1 MKLRLPLSLKF
12 ALLACLSLAASA
24 GAAEFVVDGVNPN
37 DIQHST
43 RFYDNGKGAYWTE
56 TYSTPYKGAE
66 KLYKETGDFSFMGE
80 LEGRINAPEKGIS
93 VYSFSNLT
101 DDSGTCW
108 YNSSSNILQYWQSY
122 YGVFYQGKDIDGND
136 SELVHGH
143 TYNREYAPTLGGTQ
157 SLKIDMLMYDSIPNM
172 GGDLCCLSEW
182 YFLGDD
188 WHGVTKEGA
197 PAAGYFADYFADNY
211 YDYFDEYLDTG
222 LLSVH
227 QKLNNDSEIDYRHDL
242 NGLTDVDRYVKAA
255 FGADKDSSGNWQAT
269 EVGSLLYLGITSF
282 KGGHALTCYG
292 FETDENDV
300 ITSLYV
306 TNSDDRLYT
315 LFKLK
320 LQEEEDGVVYMYK
333 ENGQRWDYA
342 GATDWHIDE
351 LEWIMTPTSLK
362 QLYSEYSRPD
372 TALLWTGEGETWAHS
387 QYVDDIPD
395 SSSGWEVQINKTAY
409 ASHYY
414 DNRIVRFDDTATK
427 TSVTMSGALAPLQVQ
442 IDNSSKAYTFSGT
455 EGATLDTPELVKSG
469 TNTATFTGVD
479 ITAEQVKVGTGALLL
494 GQNAS
499 LDINSQV
506 VIKAL
511 GSESAAGMY
520 STNGNQ
526 TYSLGNSSITI
537 ENAVVDYIANTAG
550 TLSNLLSNVKIV
562 NNSTATLTENNS
574 NNKSG
579 ISAHAAKG
587 SIQFLN
593 KGTEGITLKDAIIGT
608 NLSLSVYKGT
618 TVSEAEESA
627 LYIQGKLVGLTK
639 STINANLTMMAGSEL
654 DVSGTENTGINLGSA
669 LTFNLGM
676 KLSEAD
682 VNAVLG
688 MNEGGAYHLFNSVDS
703 ITLASSGYSNWT
715 QAITVEDAVDASTYF
730 TNLENGKYYVIYTGV
745 TNGGANVGQVMLMGA
760 TVPEP
765 ATGTLSLL
773 ALAALAARRRRK

>member
-1 MKLRLPLSLKF
+1 
-12 ALLACLSLAASA
+12 
-24 GAAEFVVDGVNPN
+24 
-37 DIQHST
+37 
-43 RFYDNGKGAYWTE
+43 
-56 TYSTPYKGAE
+56 
-66 KLYKETGDFSFMGE
+66 
-80 LEGRINAPEKGIS
+80 
-93 VYSFSNLT
+93 
-101 DDSGTCW
+101 
-108 YNSSSNILQYWQSY
+108 
-122 YGVFYQGKDIDGND
+122 
-136 SELVHGH
+136 
-143 TYNREYAPTLGGTQ
+143 
-157 SLKIDMLMYDSIPNM
+157 
-172 GGDLCCLSEW
+172 
-182 YFLGDD
+182 
-188 WHGVTKEGA
+188 
-197 PAAGYFADYFADNY
+197 
-211 YDYFDEYLDTG
+211 
-222 LLSVH
+222 
-227 QKLNNDSEIDYRHDL
+227 
-242 NGLTDVDRYVKAA
+242 
-255 FGADKDSSGNWQAT
+255 
-269 EVGSLLYLGITSF
+269 
-282 KGGHALTCYG
+282 
-292 FETDENDV
+292 
-300 ITSLYV
+300 
-306 TNSDDRLYT
+306 
-315 LFKLK
+315 
-320 LQEEEDGVVYMYK
+320 
-333 ENGQRWDYA
+333 
-342 GATDWHIDE
+342 
-351 LEWIMTPTSLK
+351 
-362 QLYSEYSRPD
+362 
-372 TALLWTGEGETWAHS
+372 
-387 QYVDDIPD
+387 
-395 SSSGWEVQINKTAY
+395 
-409 ASHYY
+409 
-414 DNRIVRFDDTATK
+414 
-427 TSVTMSGALAPLQVQ
+427 MSGALASLQVQ

-479 ITAEQVKVGTGALLL
+479 ITAAQVKVGTGKLLL

>member
-1 MKLRLPLSLKF
+1 MKLRLPLSLK
-12 ALLACLSLAASA
+12 AVLLVCLSLAASA
-24 GAAEFVVDGVNPN
+24 GAATYLAEGVKL
-37 DIQHST
+37 DSLT
-43 RFYDNGKGAYWTE
+43 TSERFFDNGKGYYWTNWPVYSKVNDLFIAHNRDLSFLGDL
-56 TYSTPYKGAE
+56 TQRIDDTHNLDYYSTFNR
-66 KLYKETGDFSFMGE
+66 LQ
-80 LEGRINAPEKGIS
+80 
-93 VYSFSNLT
+93 
-101 DDSGTCW
+101 DDGNTCW
-108 YNSSSNILQYWQSY
+108 YNASCNVLQYWETY
-122 YGVFYQGKDIDGND
+122 YGVFYKGTDP
-136 SELVHGH
+136 LPYGH
-143 TYNREYAPTLGGTQ
+143 NYSQSIAQDTGGTQ
-157 SLKIDMLMYDSIPNM
+157 SLRMELTFYDNWENA
-172 GGDLCCLSEW
+172 GGDFFMAANWYLSGSTEGIPSGGGW
-182 YFLGDD
+182 SRKIGDNP
-188 WHGVTKEGA
+188 G
-197 PAAGYFADYFADNY
+197 GYFGDYFP
-211 YDYFDEYLDTG
+211 
-222 LLSVH
+222 
-227 QKLNNDSEIDYRHDL
+227 
-242 NGLTDVDRYVKAA
+242 DVDSSYYQGYVIEGWGSASLEWFTEDVLKAMGCEYSNNA
-255 FGADKDSSGNWQAT
+255 ITCVTPGHIMT
-269 EVGSLLYLGITSF
+269 LGIASDQ
-282 KGGHALTCYG
+282 GNGHALTCYG
-292 FETDENDV
+292 FTLDDNGLLKSFRV
-300 ITSLYV
+300 V
-306 TNSDDRLYT
+306 NSDDSEYTTFELFVKEAANEHFYLYT
-315 LFKLK
+315 DEGCSKLWDFVDPSWYVSDFSAVATSDQLK
-320 LQEEEDGVVYMYK
+320 EMYA
-333 ENGQRWDYA
+333 EYTDQDTPLTWNGERTTW
-342 GATDWHIDE
+342 
-351 LEWIMTPTSLK
+351 
-362 QLYSEYSRPD
+362 SEQD
-372 TALLWTGEGETWAHS
+372 T
-387 QYVDDIPD
+387 
-395 SSSGWEVQINKTAY
+395 
-409 ASHYY
+409 
-414 DNRIVRFDDTATK
+414 DTATLERLPVASDGWDVYAVDGYYRSYYHEGRPVLFNDHAASG
-427 TSVTMSGALAPLQVQ
+427 TVGLDGALTAPKVT

-455 EGATLDTPELVKSG
+455 EGTTLDTPELVKSG

-479 ITAEQVKVGTGALLL
+479 ITAAQVKVGTGKLLL

-550 TLSNLLSNVKIV
+550 TLSNLLSNVKLV

-608 NLSLSVYKGT
+608 DLSLSVYKGT

-627 LYIQGKLVGLTK
+627 LYIQGKLVGLTN
-639 STINANLTMMAGSEL
+639 STINANLTMMVGSEL
-654 DVSGTENTGINLGSA
+654 DVSGTENAGINLGSA

-715 QAITVEDAVDASTYF
+715 QAITVKDAVDASTYF
-730 TNLENGKYYVIYTGV
+730 TNLEQGKYFITYTG
-745 TNGGANVGQVMLMGA
+745 GENVGQVMLMGA

>member
-1 MKLRLPLSLKF
+1 MKLRLPFSLKF
-12 ALLACLSLAASA
+12 AILACLSLAASA

-66 KLYKETGDFSFMGE
+66 QLYKETGDFSFMGE

-101 DDSGTCW
+101 DDSDTCW
-108 YNSSSNILQYWQSY
+108 YNVSANVLEYWQST
-122 YGVFYQGKDIDGND
+122 YGVFYNGKDYDGV
-136 SELVHGH
+136 SRELPTGLN
-143 TYNREYAPTLGGTQ
+143 YDKEICPTLGGTQ
-157 SLKIDMLMYDSIPNM
+157 SLKLGTYLYDNYMNAGGDMLYAAS
-172 GGDLCCLSEW
+172 W
-182 YFLGDD
+182 YLMGDD
-188 WHGVTKEGA
+188 FWGVYYDPVMRT
-197 PAAGYFADYFADNY
+197 PHDVAGYFADYYADY
-211 YDYFDEYLDTG
+211 
-222 LLSVH
+222 
-227 QKLNNDSEIDYRHDL
+227 IDYGQDPVINKFNSSSQHDID
-242 NGLTDVDRYVKAA
+242 GLSGVSTYVKQA
-255 FGADKDSSGNWQAT
+255 FGTELQADGSYSSGT
-269 EVGSLLYLGITSF
+269 PGSLLYFGISNDGV
-282 KGGHALTCYG
+282 GGHALTCYG
-292 FETDENDV
+292 FKTGNDGN
-300 ITSLYV
+300 ITSVYL
-306 TNSDDRLYT
+306 TNSDDREYRLMEIFLKEEGGKVYLYT
-315 LFKLK
+315 
-320 LQEEEDGVVYMYK
+320 DK
-333 ENGQRWDYA
+333 ECKNRWSF
-342 GATDWHIDE
+342 ATGSAWYVDQ
-351 LEWIMTPTSLK
+351 LEWIDTPNALK
-362 QLYSEYSRPD
+362 EMYADYRSGDLV
-372 TALLWTGEGETWAHS
+372 WTGEASEWS
-387 QYVDDIPD
+387 QAAADNYNELPTT
-395 SSSGWEVQINKTAY
+395 SSGWKSSVQGKAY
-409 ASHYY
+409 DSWYHMRQDA
-414 DNRIVRFDDTATK
+414 RFDDTATGTTVK
-427 TSVTMSGALAPLQVQ
+427 MYGAIVAGKVT

-479 ITAEQVKVGTGALLL
+479 ITAAQVKVGTGALLL

-511 GSESAAGMY
+511 GSGKAAGI
-520 STNGNQ
+520 SASSGSQ
-526 TYSLGNSSITI
+526 TYRMDNTAIRI
-537 ENAVVDYIANTAG
+537 ADAEVEYIANTAG
-550 TLSNLLSNVKIV
+550 TLSNLLSNVKLV
-562 NNSTATLTENNS
+562 NNSIATLTENNS

-593 KGTEGITLKDAIIGT
+593 KGTQGIQLTDAIIGT

-627 LYIQGKLVGLTK
+627 LYIQGKLVGLTN
-639 STINANLTMMAGSEL
+639 STINANLTMMEGSEL

-676 KLSEAD
+676 TLSEAD

-730 TNLENGKYYVIYTGV
+730 TNLEQGKYFITYT
-745 TNGGANVGQVMLMGA
+745 GGANVGQVMLMGA

>member
-1 MKLRLPLSLKF
+1 MKLRLPFSLKF

-66 KLYKETGDFSFMGE
+66 QLYKETGDFSFMGE

-101 DDSGTCW
+101 DDSDTCW
-108 YNSSSNILQYWQSY
+108 YNVSANVLEYWQST
-122 YGVFYQGKDIDGND
+122 YGVFYNGKDYDGV
-136 SELVHGH
+136 SRELPTGLN
-143 TYNREYAPTLGGTQ
+143 YDKEICPTLGGTQ
-157 SLKIDMLMYDSIPNM
+157 SLKLGTYLYDNYTNTSV
-172 GGDLCCLSEW
+172 GGDMEYAVAWYLC
-182 YFLGDD
+182 GDD
-188 WHGVTKEGA
+188 FWAWDLMRSPHET
-197 PAAGYFADYFADNY
+197 AGYFADYFPSYWEDFETPVVNIY
-211 YDYFDEYLDTG
+211 NSSSSKPLSG
-222 LLSVH
+222 LGSI
-227 QKLNNDSEIDYRHDL
+227 S
-242 NGLTDVDRYVKAA
+242 TYVKQA
-255 FGADKDSSGNWQAT
+255 FGTELQADGSYSSGT
-269 EVGSLLYLGITSF
+269 PGSLLYFGISNDGV
-282 KGGHALTCYG
+282 GGHALTCYG
-292 FETDENDV
+292 FKTGNDGN
-300 ITSLYV
+300 ITSVYL
-306 TNSDDRLYT
+306 TNSDDREYRLMEIFLKEEGGKVYLYT
-315 LFKLK
+315 
-320 LQEEEDGVVYMYK
+320 DK
-333 ENGQRWDYA
+333 ECKNRWSF
-342 GATDWHIDE
+342 ATGSAWYVDQ
-351 LEWIMTPTSLK
+351 LEWIDTPDALK
-362 QLYSEYSRPD
+362 AMYADYRSGDLV
-372 TALLWTGEGETWAHS
+372 WTGEASEWS
-387 QYVDDIPD
+387 QAAADNYNELPTT
-395 SSSGWEVQINKTAY
+395 SSGWKSSVQGKAY
-409 ASHYY
+409 DSWYHMRQDA
-414 DNRIVRFDDTATK
+414 RFDDTATRTTVK
-427 TSVTMSGALAPLQVQ
+427 MDGAIVAGKVT

-479 ITAEQVKVGTGALLL
+479 ITAAQVKVGTGKLLL

-550 TLSNLLSNVKIV
+550 TLSNLLSNVKLV

-593 KGTEGITLKDAIIGT
+593 KGTQGIQLTDAIIGT

-627 LYIQGKLVGLTK
+627 LYIQGKLVGLTN
-639 STINANLTMMAGSEL
+639 STINANLTMMEGSEL
-654 DVSGTENTGINLGSA
+654 DVSGTGNTGINLGSA

-715 QAITVEDAVDASTYF
+715 QAITLADAVDASTYF